1 MTDVHIVVIL
11 ERNVTIMLYVL
22 QTQLHSHRQ
31 PSADFLAQSPQD
43 GYNNLLASLQ
53 TQHVT
58 LPAPTRISLPHSQEE
73 WIEEATWIQVA
84 LDHARTHHAALLI
97 YELQSGANQF
107 YDFRT
112 QSQVMPV
119 DMPGDL
125 DDLVAK
131 IADETVYFGAYDQP
145 RRLRQNGGAYY
156 NLEPVFIQNS
166 GRLVDTFQYDRQNQ
180 QSFFKQLLFRMSS
193 ISSMSDHSDI
203 FLKSQASKRYTERF
217 SYDEIVAA
225 LNQPERSSDKM
236 MNLAYSS
243 EVYSSFIITNFIEM
257 HDEHRFFVINNKI
270 IDGSRTVGSYTPVKN
285 GALGYQQ
292 NMRRYAG
299 HVNQELYHFASKMV
313 QEIAATSKTLREQP
327 YVIDVA
333 YHDRQ
338 EPIIVEFNPFFNS
351 GLYSTNPRLLL
362 DALL

>member
-1 MTDVHIVVIL
+1 
-11 ERNVTIMLYVL
+11 MLYVL

-53 TQHVT
+53 NHHVMLT
-58 LPAPTRISLPHSQEE
+58 APTRSSLPDSEEE
-73 WIEEATWIQVA
+73 WIEQATWIQVA
-84 LDHARTHHAALLI
+84 LDHARIHHAALLI
-97 YELQSGANQF
+97 YQVQSGANQF

-112 QSQVMPV
+112 QSQAMPV

-125 DDLVAK
+125 NDLVAK
-131 IADETVYFGAYDQP
+131 IADETVYFGVYDQS
-145 RRLRQNGGAYY
+145 RRLRQNGADYY
-156 NLEPVFIQNS
+156 NLEPAFIQNS
-166 GRLVDTFQYDRQNQ
+166 GRLVDTFQYDRKVP

-193 ISSMSDHSDI
+193 ISSLSDDSDI
-203 FLKSQASKRYTERF
+203 FLKSQASKRYSERF
-217 SYDEIVAA
+217 SHDEIVEA
-225 LNQPERSSDKM
+225 LNQPDHLSDKM
-236 MNLAYSS
+236 IDLAYSS

-270 IDGSRTVGSYTPVKN
+270 IDGSRTVASYTPVKH

-333 YHDRQ
+333 YTDHQ
-338 EPIIVEFNPFFNS
+338 EPIIVEFNPFYNS

>member
-1 MTDVHIVVIL
+1 
-11 ERNVTIMLYVL
+11 MLYVL

-53 TQHVT
+53 NHHVI
-58 LPAPTRISLPHSQEE
+58 LAAPTRNSLPDSEEE

-84 LDHARTHHAALLI
+84 LDHARIHHAALLI
-97 YELQSGANQF
+97 YQLQSGANQF

-112 QSQVMPV
+112 KPQVMPI

-125 DDLVAK
+125 NDLVAK
-131 IADETVYFGAYDQP
+131 IADETVYFGVYDQS
-145 RRLRQNGGAYY
+145 RRLRQNGADYY
-156 NLEPVFIQNS
+156 NLEPAFIQNS
-166 GRLVDTFQYDRQNQ
+166 GRLVDTLQYDRKVP

-193 ISSMSDHSDI
+193 ISSLSDNSDV
-203 FLKSQASKRYTERF
+203 FLKSQASKRYSERF
-217 SYDEIVAA
+217 SHDEIVAA
-225 LNQPERSSDKM
+225 LNQPDHLSDKM
-236 MNLAYSS
+236 IDLAYSS

-270 IDGSRTVGSYTPVKN
+270 IDGSRTVASYTPVKH

-333 YHDRQ
+333 YTSHQ
-338 EPIIVEFNPFFNS
+338 EPIIVEFNPFYNS

>member
-1 MTDVHIVVIL
+1 
-11 ERNVTIMLYVL
+11 MLYVL
-22 QTQLHSHRQ
+22 QTQLHAYRQ
-31 PSADFLAQSPQD
+31 PLAGFLVKNPQA
-43 GYNNLLASLQ
+43 GYHDLIEKLFVQ
-53 TQHVT
+53 YHVKLT
-58 LPAPTRISLPHSQEE
+58 GNYNQATRSEE
-73 WIEEATWIQVA
+73 KWIEEATWIQVA
-84 LDHARTHHAALLI
+84 LDHARNHHAALLI

-112 QSQVMPV
+112 QSHVMPV

-145 RRLRQNGGAYY
+145 RQLRQDGAAYY

-166 GRLVDTFQYDRQNQ
+166 GRLVDTFQYDSQNP
-180 QSFFKQLLFRMSS
+180 QSFFNQLLYRMLA
-193 ISSMSDHSDI
+193 ISMMSDHSDI

-217 SYDEIVAA
+217 SCDELLAA
-225 LNQPERSSDKM
+225 LKQPDSLSDKM

-243 EVYSSFIITNFIEM
+243 EAYSSFIIANFIEM

-270 IDGSRTVGSYTPVKN
+270 IDGSRTVGSHTPVQN
-285 GALGYQQ
+285 GVLGYQQ

-299 HVNQELYHFASKMV
+299 HVNQELYHFAGKMV
-313 QEIAATSKTLREQP
+313 QEIAATSKTLRDQP

-333 YHDRQ
+333 YRDHQ
-338 EPIIVEFNPFFNS
+338 EPIIVELNPFYNA
-351 GLYSTNPRLLL
+351 GLYNTNPRLLL
-362 DALL
+362 DALLSTKPLQKRN